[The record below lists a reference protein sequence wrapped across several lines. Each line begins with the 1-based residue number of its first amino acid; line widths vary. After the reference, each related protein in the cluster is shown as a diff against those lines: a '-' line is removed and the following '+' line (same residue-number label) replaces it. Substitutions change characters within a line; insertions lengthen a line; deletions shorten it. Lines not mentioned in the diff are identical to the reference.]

1 MTHPAVS
8 AGYKSGKC
16 MSISLPRGPQKLK
29 IYVFGRRNGIL
40 GKIARQLKKTC
51 LCIVIDLY
59 NETPVV
65 IDKTGSI

>member
-1 MTHPAVS
+1 MTHPVAS
-8 AGYKSGKC
+8 AGYESGKC

-29 IYVFGRRNGIL
+29 IYVIGRRNGML
-40 GKIARQLKKTC
+40 RKTVRQLNKTC
-51 LCIVIDLY
+51 LCTVIDLY